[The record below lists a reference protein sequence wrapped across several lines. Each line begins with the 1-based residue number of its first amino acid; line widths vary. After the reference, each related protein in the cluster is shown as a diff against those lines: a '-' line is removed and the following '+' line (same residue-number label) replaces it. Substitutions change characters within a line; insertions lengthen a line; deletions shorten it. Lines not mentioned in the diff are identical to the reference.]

1 MKLKRLEIALIALTF
16 AAACFTGG
24 YFTGRKGNVN
34 VVVVQPESTAAVA
47 SADIAKE
54 LPGSDPVMQLPG
66 ESAVIDEGNSYTVV
80 DDAYS
85 AETAV
90 ISDDD
95 AMSEETAGMR
105 ENSGA
110 DAEEN
115 TEKTQIIGAPRGGD
129 YRIIN
134 INTASRAELT
144 DLSGIGDV
152 LAGRI
157 VDYREQSGGFS
168 KIEDIMK
175 VSGIGEGR
183 FAAIKDRIAVD

>member
-1 MKLKRLEIALIALTF
+1 MKLKRLEIAVIALTL

-24 YFTGRKGNVN
+24 YFAGRKGNVN

-54 LPGSDPVMQLPG
+54 LPGSDPAVQLPG
-66 ESAVIDEGNSYTVV
+66 RNAVIDADNSNPAV

-85 AETAV
+85 AGDAA
-90 ISDDD
+90 ISDDA
-95 AMSEETAGMR
+95 AMLDDTAGIR
-105 ENSGA
+105 ENSGT
-110 DAEEN
+110 DAEDE

-144 DLSGIGDV
+144 DLAGIGDV

-157 VDYREQSGGFS
+157 VDYREKSGGFS
-168 KIEDIMK
+168 KIEDIMR